1 MLRKFKIFCNSEI
14 SCFQNTLYTCTR
26 EERRVDMEQ
35 TVDLSEMKF
44 IGKKDK
50 RMRFNNAKDPI
61 YYAFNVLDERSLVDL
76 MKDFVNDT
84 LFEFNSFVS
93 KIKG

>member
-1 MLRKFKIFCNSEI
+1 
-14 SCFQNTLYTCTR
+14 
-26 EERRVDMEQ
+26 MEQ

-84 LFEFNSFVS
+84 MFEFNSFVS

>member
-1 MLRKFKIFCNSEI
+1 MKLFKIKI
-14 SCFQNTLYTCTR
+14 LYIHVSKSK
-26 EERRVDMEQ
+26 ERFVVME
-35 TVDLSEMKF
+35 TALENMKF
-44 IGKKDK
+44 IGKTDK

-84 LFEFNSFVS
+84 VFEVSNFVS
-93 KIKG
+93 KLKG

>member
-1 MLRKFKIFCNSEI
+1 MSRFNK
-14 SCFQNTLYTCTR
+14 R
-26 EERRVDMEQ
+26 EVAME
-35 TVDLSEMKF
+35 TTDLNQMKF

-76 MKDFVNDT
+76 MKDFVSDT
-84 LFEFNSFVS
+84 LFEVNSFVS
-93 KIKG
+93 KIKK

>member
-1 MLRKFKIFCNSEI
+1 MSRFNK
-14 SCFQNTLYTCTR
+14 R
-26 EERRVDMEQ
+26 EVAME
-35 TVDLSEMKF
+35 TTDLNRMKF

-76 MKDFVNDT
+76 MKDFVSDT
-84 LFEFNSFVS
+84 LFEVNSFVS
-93 KIKG
+93 KIKK

>member
-1 MLRKFKIFCNSEI
+1 
-14 SCFQNTLYTCTR
+14 
-26 EERRVDMEQ
+26 ME
-35 TVDLSEMKF
+35 TTDLNQMKF

-76 MKDFVNDT
+76 MKDFVSDT
-84 LFEFNSFVS
+84 LFEVNSFVS
-93 KIKG
+93 KIKK

>member
-1 MLRKFKIFCNSEI
+1 
-14 SCFQNTLYTCTR
+14 
-26 EERRVDMEQ
+26 MEK
-35 TVDLSEMKF
+35 TAPTETIDMKF
-44 IGKKDK
+44 LSKKDK

-84 LFEFNSFVS
+84 IFEVSSFVS

>member
-1 MLRKFKIFCNSEI
+1 
-14 SCFQNTLYTCTR
+14 
-26 EERRVDMEQ
+26 MEQ
-35 TVDLSEMKF
+35 TDLSEMKF

-84 LFEFNSFVS
+84 MFEFSSFVS

>member
-1 MLRKFKIFCNSEI
+1 
-14 SCFQNTLYTCTR
+14 
-26 EERRVDMEQ
+26 MEQ
-35 TVDLSEMKF
+35 TDLSEMKF

-84 LFEFNSFVS
+84 MFEFNSFVS

>member
-1 MLRKFKIFCNSEI
+1 
-14 SCFQNTLYTCTR
+14 
-26 EERRVDMEQ
+26 MEQ

>member
-1 MLRKFKIFCNSEI
+1 
-14 SCFQNTLYTCTR
+14 
-26 EERRVDMEQ
+26 ME
-35 TVDLSEMKF
+35 TALENMKF
-44 IGKKDK
+44 IGKTDK

-84 LFEFNSFVS
+84 VFEVSNFVS
-93 KIKG
+93 KLKG